1 MRKIWVILSILTVV
15 MFVVSCTVWNGITE
29 SMKGEKHEV
38 VLLDD
43 NGNRYAVE
51 GTVDGKKIEIK
62 DGRAY
67 IYSDNIEGIHNVV
80 LNTAVF
86 EKEYT
91 VEVKSNGDA
100 IIVHL
105 KKVDAPAVDI
115 HYVNGSRQV
124 IFANFDKVR
133 GIEVHFNV
141 SGSSYKGVHKDLGK
155 GILAVSNRKTLGLLL
170 DPRRSGISFEKWF
183 TYPADDIWTSVSKV
197 KVLTGENTLETIMGN
212 TK

>member
-15 MFVVSCTVWNGITE
+15 MLVVSCTVWNGITE

-67 IYSDNIEGIHNVV
+67 IYSDSIEGVHSVI
-80 LNTAVF
+80 LKTAVF
-86 EKEYT
+86 ERNYT
-91 VEVKSNGDA
+91 VEVKSNEDA
-100 IIVHL
+100 IVVHL
-105 KKVDAPAVDI
+105 KKVDTPAVDI

-124 IFANFDKVR
+124 IFANLDGVK
-133 GIEVHFNV
+133 GIEVHFKVN
-141 SGSSYKGVHKDLGK
+141 GSYKGVHKSLGK
-155 GILAVSNRKTLGLLL
+155 GIFVVSNRKSLGLLL
-170 DPRRSGISFEKWF
+170 DPRRSGIDFEKWF
-183 TYPADDIWTSVSKV
+183 TYPADNAWEAVSKV
-197 KVLTGENTLETIMGN
+197 KVLSGENTLKTIMDN